1 MLDQEEGDRDV
12 ASELPL
18 DDTPLEEPLLLLEV
32 EFPVSSLPHAATVN
46 ASAAAAAM
54 AGMSRVVLIYPSFL
68 IMSVPTLAVREEQRC
83 YRPVP
88 EL

>member
-1 MLDQEEGDRDV
+1 LSV
-12 ASELPL
+12 AGPDAEDPLELALLVLLELLLPL
-18 DDTPLEEPLLLLEV
+18 FEV
-32 EFPVSSLPHAATVN
+32 EFPVSSLPQAATVN

-68 IMSVPTLAVREEQRC
+68 IMSVPTLAAGEEQRC